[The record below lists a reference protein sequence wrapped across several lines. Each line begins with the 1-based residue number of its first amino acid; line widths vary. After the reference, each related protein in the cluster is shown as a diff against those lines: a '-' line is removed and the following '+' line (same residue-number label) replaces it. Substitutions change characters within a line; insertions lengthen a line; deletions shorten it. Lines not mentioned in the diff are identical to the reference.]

1 MSSKKARNDAFRAWD
16 NVTTQMEN
24 GTLHP
29 KAQRQ
34 LEPMQNAMRRSIERR
49 GGAMGRADEAGMM
62 KLGGP
67 KPQTTQN
74 DVMAE
79 FGHIG
84 VARKPGLVEK
94 AAAVVGGVAGKIA
107 GKVGSVERRAAEIV
121 GHIGLDA
128 HGMSNA
134 VTRAGVDVA
143 AQANPRLTLKAG
155 AQAILAA
162 PAPKAEAAIG
172 RAAVSGAK
180 RAGRAVERTVDPI
193 AKRIDVAE
201 RRAGDMLQSAIGV
214 RGLGDAMGKAVNGID
229 RGAKRAVQWGRD
241 MLKPAPQKGNG
252 QTAPAGPNAP
262 ARPHDG
268 APIASGKGGGNQAAD
283 RGTYTTADGRTVQGT
298 EAQQAAWKARR
309 KEGGA

>member
-1 MSSKKARNDAFRAWD
+1 MSKKRNAKAIADGDIGAGLGHPTVNDMYATADKARYDVGLYRR
-16 NVTTQMEN
+16 TGIT
-24 GTLHP
+24 P
-29 KAQRQ
+29 S
-34 LEPMQNAMRRSIERR
+34 MQQSNRP
-49 GGAMGRADEAGMM
+49 AGMM

-94 AAAVVGGVAGKIA
+94 AAAVVGGVAGKVA
-107 GKVGSVERRAAEIV
+107 GKVSSVERRAAEIV

-134 VTRAGVDVA
+134 VTRAGVDLA
-143 AQANPRLTLKAG
+143 AQANPRMTLKAG

-172 RAAVSGAK
+172 RAAKSGAK
-180 RAGRAVERTVDPI
+180 RAGRAIEATIDPI
-193 AKRIDVAE
+193 ARGIDRME
-201 RRAGDMLQSAIGV
+201 RRAGDVLQSTIGV
-214 RGLGDAMGKAVNGID
+214 RGPGDALARVVDKIERTAKAG
-229 RGAKRAVQWGRD
+229 VQSMRD
-241 MLKPAPQKGNG
+241 IASPKKDAPRVPGGPITPQR
-252 QTAPAGPNAP
+252 PAGET
-262 ARPHDG
+262 
-268 APIASGKGGGNQAAD
+268 PISKNESGGKDKQASAD
-283 RGTYTTADGRTVQGT
+283 RGTYTTIDGRTVQGT
-298 EAQQAAWKARR
+298 KAQQAAWQARR